1 MLERISAHAS
11 APAPQELAERV
22 IRLLD
27 KVIYGKTDL
36 IRTLLTAVVAGGHV
50 LLEDVPGVGKTRL
63 IKALATVLDCEFRRI
78 QGTPDLLPSDVT
90 GVSVYRPDRGDFE
103 FRPGPLHAHVVLA
116 DELNRTPPRT
126 QAALLEAM
134 EERRVTVDGTT
145 YKLPEPFMVLATQ
158 NPYGWEGTYALP
170 EAMLD
175 RFLIKLAVGYPDP
188 RHEVAMLGRRQDGT
202 EHDVLARLRPV
213 VKREE
218 LIRMQRAA
226 ATVHVDD
233 AIRRYIVDL
242 VSATRN
248 HRSIRIG
255 ASPRASFAL
264 LHIARAAAWL
274 DGRGYVIPDDVKT
287 FVPKVLEHRLAWN
300 AHEQLDAASRSAVL
314 HDILA
319 RTPVPYVGGRIA
331 E

>member
-1 MLERISAHAS
+1 MLERIAAHA
-11 APAPQELAERV
+11 PVYDPQGLVERL

-27 KVIYGKTDL
+27 KVIYGKTEL

-63 IKALATVLDCEFRRI
+63 IKALASVLDCEFRRI

-175 RFLIKLAVGYPDP
+175 RFLIKLAIGYPEAH
-188 RHEVAMLGRRQDGT
+188 HEVAMLEQRQDGT
-202 EHDVLARLRPV
+202 ENDVLAKLRPV
-213 VKREE
+213 VTREE
-218 LIRMQRAA
+218 LIRIQRAA
-226 ATVHVDD
+226 AMVRVDE

-242 VSATRN
+242 TSATRN

-264 LHIARAAAWL
+264 LHIARASAWL
-274 DGRGYVIPDDVKT
+274 DGRGYVIPDDVKAYM
-287 FVPKVLEHRLAWN
+287 PMVLEHRLAWN
-300 AHEQLDAASRSAVL
+300 AHERLDAAARAAVL

-319 RTPVPYVGGRIA
+319 RTPVPYAGRRMA